1 MNNST
6 PNFLLVM
13 PRIVEYIGEGYIF
26 AMGLPYISAA
36 LKAAGYNVFTVNMN
50 HYEGE
55 TGDIL
60 RDLIEKHD
68 IDVVGTG
75 GLSPQFHIIK
85 NIVSEVKRINS
96 DIITVVGGNIISSDA
111 EVAMKAL
118 EFVDYGV
125 LDNGEETIVEMAQYF
140 EGKGQVFE
148 IKGLIY
154 EEGGSYVQ
162 TAARLTANDQDSV
175 PWPDYEGF
183 ELGKYLELPSPSS
196 SGLNSSRLVNMM
208 IGRSCPYH
216 CTFCFRSENQLY
228 KRRSLDDFFAHLET
242 LIEEYDINHV
252 SIIDELFMPGRKD
265 VKEFCERMKEYDV
278 TWDADFSVRN
288 IRFDL
293 LPLMKESGLNLMQF
307 GLESADNGVLESM
320 EKGFT
325 IEKME
330 SVLNEVHKHGI
341 PIFGAFIFGDPAET
355 AETAERTLKWW
366 REHQEFVI
374 HLTLIRPYPGT
385 VLYRNAV
392 KDGVIPDPVKYLK
405 DGCPQLNLS
414 SMNDEEFAKVARDI
428 SDASDISMDLEDASL
443 LDFDSRQGRME
454 VAGTCPVCSHKNKWD
469 EIKFFSINYL
479 ACEHCAQAF
488 NIPLFPT
495 IRKSIE
501 DNLDSMLDR
510 CQKVGVWG
518 MTLSAMELFKS
529 AGVFSDP
536 RVFPI
541 DISASKQNMNLYGQ
555 EINSPEVL
563 DQKDISTVVITVPF
577 YVSQITNQIKENHPG
592 VTEVIDICSL
602 ISPVSRETVKH

>member
-1 MNNST
+1 
-6 PNFLLVM
+6 
-13 PRIVEYIGEGYIF
+13 
-26 AMGLPYISAA
+26 
-36 LKAAGYNVFTVNMN
+36 MN

-55 TGDIL
+55 VGDIL
-60 RDLIEKHD
+60 RELIEKHD
-68 IDVVGTG
+68 INVLGTG
-75 GLSPQFHIIK
+75 GLSSQFHIVK
-85 NIVSEVKRINS
+85 NIVSEAKRIN
-96 DIITVVGGNIISSDA
+96 DGIITIVGGNIISSDP

-125 LDNGEETIVEMAQYF
+125 RDNGEETIVELARYF
-140 EGKGQVFE
+140 EHGDE
-148 IKGLIY
+148 LSNIKGLIY
-154 EEGGSYVQ
+154 EEGGQCIQ
-162 TAARLTANDQDSV
+162 TNPRITANDQDAI

-183 ELGKYLELPSPSS
+183 ELGKYLDLPSPSS

-208 IGRSCPYH
+208 IGRSCPYR
-216 CTFCFRSENQLY
+216 CTFCFRSDNQLY
-228 KRRSLDDFFAHLET
+228 KRRSLDDFFAHVDY
-242 LIEEYDINHV
+242 LIEKFDINHI
-252 SIIDELFMPGRKD
+252 SIIDELFLPGRKD
-265 VKEFCERMKEYDV
+265 VKEFCERMKEYDI

-288 IRFDL
+288 IRFEL

-325 IEKME
+325 VEKME
-330 SVLNEVHKHGI
+330 TVLKEVHNYGI

-355 AETAERTLKWW
+355 TTSATRTLKWW

-374 HLTLIRPYPGT
+374 HLTLIKPYPGT

-392 KDGVIPDPVKYLK
+392 KDGVIADPVQYLK
-405 DGCPQLNLS
+405 DGCPQINLS
-414 SMNDEEFAKVARDI
+414 SMSDEEFAKLARDI
-428 SDASDISMDLEDASL
+428 SDASDISMQLDDASL
-443 LDFDSRQGRME
+443 LEFDSEQGRM
-454 VAGTCPVCSHKNKWD
+454 VIAGTCPVCSHKNKWD
-469 EIKFFSINYL
+469 EIKLFSINYL

-510 CQKVGVWG
+510 CEKVGVWG

-541 DISASKQNMNLYGQ
+541 DISASKQNMDLYGQ
-555 EINSPEVL
+555 VINSPEVL
-563 DQKDISTVVITVPF
+563 NQKKISTVVISVPF
-577 YVSQITNQIKENHPG
+577 YVSQIANQIKENHPS
-592 VTEVIDICSL
+592 VTEVIDICNL
-602 ISPVSRETVKH
+602 VDPVFHETAPH